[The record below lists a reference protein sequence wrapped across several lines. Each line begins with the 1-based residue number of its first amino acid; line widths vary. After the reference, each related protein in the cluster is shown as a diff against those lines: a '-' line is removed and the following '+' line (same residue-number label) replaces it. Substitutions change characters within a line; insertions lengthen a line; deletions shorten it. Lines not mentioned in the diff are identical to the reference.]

1 MKNTFFKFSQ
11 EHTFKLISTEKS
23 KNKDI
28 SFIHRKRLIYIYV
41 RT

>member
-23 KNKDI
+23 KKDI